1 MGQNNLWHVLRA
13 LYFPSRFRI
22 RSDLTRR
29 QYVFAVREL
38 ETMLGGPAIID
49 DLTDDN
55 FIRLVHF
62 METRKLAPKTINERV
77 GRLKTLA
84 NWLWRKGLIRFG
96 PTIERIPEPIRIP
109 RAWSKPQ
116 LAALFDAA
124 GRMEGRIGPFLAS
137 AWWFA
142 FLATAW
148 WTGERTAALLALR
161 WQWLEGN
168 VLYVPG
174 EVRKGGRKDAA
185 YRLPVECMARLASL
199 SGQSPFIFPWPAR
212 RGQGARKADGNAC
225 IQTFYR
231 HYDLL
236 LQSAGLPLGRYNKLQ
251 KVRRSHATWKEIMG
265 GSATRSLMH
274 DDPATAIRFYIDPG
288 LFDEEPPL
296 FTPWEPTDRSRPP
309 GA

>member
-1 MGQNNLWHVLRA
+1 MNPDFDQRNVWYVCRS
-13 LYFPSRFRI
+13 LYFPARFRI

-29 QYVFAVREL
+29 QYLFAYREL
-38 ETMLGGPAIID
+38 ETFLCRPPVID
-49 DLTDDN
+49 DLSDDN
-55 FIRLVHF
+55 FIGLVRF
-62 METRKLAPKTINERV
+62 MESRKLAAKTINERV

-84 NWLWRKGLIRFG
+84 NWLWRKGMIQFG
-96 PTIERIPEPIRIP
+96 PTVERIPEPIRIP

-116 LAALFDAA
+116 LAALFRAA
-124 GRMEGRIGPFLAS
+124 RNMPGRVGPFLAS
-137 AWWFA
+137 AWWLA

-148 WTGERTAALLALR
+148 WTAERTAALLALR
-161 WQWLEGN
+161 WQWLDGN

-185 YRLPVECMARLASL
+185 YRLPVECMALLASL

-212 RGQGARKADGNAC
+212 QGQGARKAGGNAC

-236 LQSAGLPLGRYNKLQ
+236 LQSAGLPPGRYNKVQ
-251 KVRRSHATWKEIMG
+251 RVRRSHATWKEIMG

-288 LFDEEPPL
+288 LFDDDEPL
-296 FTPWEPTDRSRPP
+296 FVPWS
-309 GA
+309 